1 MDIESSENSSTSP
14 SSASAPQTFDKE
26 TLKKVTAGFKP
37 GEVIAERYEVQKMLG
52 RGGMGMVYLCWDREM
67 EQPVALKTLLPQ
79 YLSSSHAVK
88 RFVREVKAARQLNH
102 PCIVKVYDAR
112 QIGPLLFYTMEYV
125 DGISLFKWIHKKGKL
140 GLGST
145 VRILSLL
152 CHALEH
158 AHQFT
163 VHRDISPDNVMVLKN
178 GQVKLLDFGL
188 AKLTN
193 VQSAFTMIGVSLGK
207 QDYMAPEQRLSAAGV
222 DHRADIYSLG
232 VLFYQLISGEL
243 PRAGTT
249 LTRLCPDLPREAD
262 EFVEKAMA
270 QSADE
275 RFQSAKD
282 YRLAL
287 AHLYKVCTGVVIAG
301 TEDGDITKIQF
312 AEDTP
317 PPDDTDHSGAAGHAS
332 GSMLLRV
339 RRMLGRFLPFL
350 KP

>member
-1 MDIESSENSSTSP
+1 MDIDSSDNSSTP
-14 SSASAPQTFDKE
+14 STPQTFDRE

-37 GEVIAERYEVQKMLG
+37 GELIADRYEVQKMLG
-52 RGGMGMVYLCWDREM
+52 RGGMGMVYLVWDREAQ
-67 EQPVALKTLLPQ
+67 QPVALKTLLPQ

-88 RFVREVKAARQLNH
+88 RFVREVAAARQLDH

-112 QIGPLLFYTMEYV
+112 QIGALLFYTMEYV
-125 DGISLFKWIHKKGKL
+125 DGVSLFKWMRKKGKL

-163 VHRDISPDNVMVLKN
+163 VRRDISPDNVMVLRN

-222 DHRADIYSLG
+222 DKRADIYSLG
-232 VLFYQLISGEL
+232 VMFYQLVSGEL
-243 PRAGTT
+243 PRLG
-249 LTRLCPDLPREAD
+249 TRLTNLVPDLPKEAD
-262 EFVEKAMA
+262 DFVEKAMA

-275 RFQSAKD
+275 RYQDAREF
-282 YRLAL
+282 RLAL
-287 AHLYKVCTGVVIAG
+287 AHIYKLATGISIPG
-301 TEDGDITKIQF
+301 TSEADLPEMKVHFSEPTPTP
-312 AEDTP
+312 DTL
-317 PPDDTDHSGAAGHAS
+317 DYVQSGPKKRGLWSRLTQA
-332 GSMLLRV
+332 LKRFV
-339 RRMLGRFLPFL
+339 TFRRR
-350 KP
+350 